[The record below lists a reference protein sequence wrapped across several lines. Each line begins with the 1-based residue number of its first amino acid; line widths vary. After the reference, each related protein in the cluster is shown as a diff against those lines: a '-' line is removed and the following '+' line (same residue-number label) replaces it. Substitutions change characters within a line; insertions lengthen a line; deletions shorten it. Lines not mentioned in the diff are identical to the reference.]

1 MEYLNFEGNIPKG
14 EYGAGS
20 MIVWDRGRWEP
31 EGDAQKGAVDK
42 SREFRASRGRDQ
54 NSVRPRF
61 PALVPLFCR
70 LLGPCPWLIEHLP
83 LHIVRAP

>member
-42 SREFRASRGRDQ
+42 
-54 NSVRPRF
+54 V
-61 PALVPLFCR
+61 
-70 LLGPCPWLIEHLP
+70 
-83 LHIVRAP
+83 